1 MLRQCHLDGC
11 SAPDSDAIQVSGCN
25 TIARQ
30 EHTAQLGG
38 EVAPARVAIEEA
50 IADVDISRTH
60 RAAIPMAPQTEK
72 SGAPFQPSVEA
83 WPCHVRYGVISMES
97 PQDKGVQRET
107 RNAHAC
113 TCQKQTP
120 KP

>member
-1 MLRQCHLDGC
+1 
-11 SAPDSDAIQVSGCN
+11 VSGCN

-72 SGAPFQPSVEA
+72 SGAPFQIHISIGICRTVWAAEVT
-83 WPCHVRYGVISMES
+83 VRLNHFI
-97 PQDKGVQRET
+97 T
-107 RNAHAC
+107 
-113 TCQKQTP
+113 T
-120 KP
+120 